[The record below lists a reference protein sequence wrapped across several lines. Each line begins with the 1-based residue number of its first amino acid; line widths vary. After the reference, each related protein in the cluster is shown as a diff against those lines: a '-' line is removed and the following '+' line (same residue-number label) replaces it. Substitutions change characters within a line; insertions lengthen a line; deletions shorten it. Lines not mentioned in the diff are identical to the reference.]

1 MVRFLGVSILFL
13 FVFFVFL
20 ISSYAVTASEYY
32 EDTYLSKEI
41 QGYCVEIGEMY
52 GVCPELLM
60 AMIERESSGNPL
72 AENGS
77 CKGLMQVSVRWH
89 RDRMERLGVDD
100 IYDEYG
106 NILVATDYLME
117 LAAKYEDVGMTL
129 MVYNGD
135 SKAFSYWNG
144 KCGLSKYATWIL
156 ERSAE
161 LEMLHGI

>member
-1 MVRFLGVSILFL
+1 MARFFGVSILFL
-13 FVFFVFL
+13 FMFFVFL

-32 EDTYLSKEI
+32 EDTYLSEEI
-41 QGYCVEIGEMY
+41 QEHCVEIGEMY

-60 AMIERESSGNPL
+60 AMIEAESSGNPK

-89 RDRMERLGVDD
+89 RDRMERLGVED

-106 NILVATDYLME
+106 NILVGTDYLME
-117 LAAKYEDVGMTL
+117 LAKKYEDVGMVL
-129 MVYNGD
+129 MVFNGD
-135 SKAFSYWNG
+135 SKAIKYWNG

-156 ERSAE
+156 ERAAE
-161 LEMLHGI
+161 LEMLHDK